1 MSTENQNGVANGSNN
16 VEAMLAQL
24 LANQQRLEKQLADAE
39 ARAAAAQNVAT
50 RGKARQSEPSHWRY
64 KGMKLN
70 HFVGR
75 GGKPSDR
82 PFVLVATF
90 RKEYADGSAVIN
102 PVNGSEQWL
111 NSGNGMYA
119 DWVAALST
127 IPAEDVAIFSDP
139 AQVAMIEND
148 KDAQALAKAESAE
161 RNAKRAEKGSGKQTG
176 IGESDIARAL
186 AFLGRRK

>member
-1 MSTENQNGVANGSNN
+1 MTTENNGGANGSN

-24 LANQQRLEKQLADAE
+24 LENQARLEAQLRDAE

-50 RGKARQSEPSHWRY
+50 RGKARQGELSRWVY
-64 KGMKLN
+64 KGMKLV

-75 GGKPSDR
+75 GGKPSDK

-90 RKEYADGSAVIN
+90 RKEYSDGSPVIN
-102 PVNGSEQWL
+102 PVNGSESWL

-119 DWVAALST
+119 DWVAALAT

-139 AQVAMIEND
+139 AQVAMIESD
-148 KDAQALAKAESAE
+148 KEAQALAKAESAE
-161 RNAKRAEKGSGKQTG
+161 RNARRAEKGSGKQSG
-176 IGESDIARAL
+176 VGESDIAKAL
-186 AFLGRRK
+186 AFLSRRK

>member
-1 MSTENQNGVANGSNN
+1 
-16 VEAMLAQL
+16 
-24 LANQQRLEKQLADAE
+24 
-39 ARAAAAQNVAT
+39 
-50 RGKARQSEPSHWRY
+50 
-64 KGMKLN
+64 MKLT

-75 GGKPSDR
+75 GGKPSDK

-90 RKEYADGSAVIN
+90 RKECADGSAVIN

-139 AQVAMIEND
+139 AQVAMIESD
-148 KDAQALAKAESAE
+148 KDAQALAKQESAE
-161 RNAKRAEKGSGKQTG
+161 RNARRAEKGSGKQTG

-186 AFLGRRK
+186 ASLGRRK

>member
-161 RNAKRAEKGSGKQTG
+161 RNARRAEKGGGKQQG
-176 IGESDIARAL
+176 IGESDIAKAL
-186 AFLGRRK
+186 AFFSRRK